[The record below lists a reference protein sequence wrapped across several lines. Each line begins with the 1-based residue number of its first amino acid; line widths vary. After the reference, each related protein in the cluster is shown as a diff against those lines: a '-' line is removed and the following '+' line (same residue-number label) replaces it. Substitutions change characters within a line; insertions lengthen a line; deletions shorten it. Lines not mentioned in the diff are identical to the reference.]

1 MTKDQVRTL
10 AIARSQIERVASE
23 LQDSGERGAG
33 LLLDALECL
42 DAALAEERA
51 ALVAAAAP

>member
-33 LLLDALECL
+33 LLLDALERL

-51 ALVAAAAP
+51 ALVAAAP